1 MTPHVDASPK
11 HKFYDLI
18 FLWPKT
24 APLPRKAFPLV
35 EFVLKSDATILTPQ
49 LTEFITFKA
58 ERRRRKGIYSK
69 NKMCTRGEKDRR
81 QNKHRVHH
89 GENSSELFIREG
101 LARHQLRWIS
111 LTDTC
116 TGAFLPTIFLNERRC
131 MVL

>member
-1 MTPHVDASPK
+1 MAEDSSTSSES
-11 HKFYDLI
+11 
-18 FLWPKT
+18 
-24 APLPRKAFPLV
+24 FPLV

-58 ERRRRKGIYSK
+58 ERGEGKEFILKIKCAPEERRIEDKTNIEYTTGK
-69 NKMCTRGEKDRR
+69 T
-81 QNKHRVHH
+81 
-89 GENSSELFIREG
+89 SSELFIREG

-116 TGAFLPTIFLNERRC
+116 TGAFLLTIFLNERRC